1 MVGDVR
7 DTDLAAESTGM
18 IYIPGYA
25 GTTLI
30 IRTRANPTAFVAAI
44 REAINEVDSSV
55 PVYDV
60 NSMQDLLAASL
71 QKRKF
76 VTLLLT
82 IFAAL
87 ALVLASVGLYAVL
100 SYVVT
105 RRTREIGIRIA
116 IGASNANIL
125 LLIFRHGLIVT
136 LFGMALGLG
145 ISLLLKPLIA
155 SQLFG
160 IKVFDGAT
168 FSLAATVLL
177 RGKSCRS
184 LRARSPPLKAFRY
197 RELRAPQPRRVSAL
211 SIQMLL
217 TASSIRDSGARRPG
231 GESRGGCRGAAADK
245 WSMECKHKGDFPGD

>member
-1 MVGDVR
+1 
-7 DTDLAAESTGM
+7 M

-125 LLIFRHGLIVT
+125 LLIFRHGQI
-136 LFGMALGLG
+136 GRA
-145 ISLLLKPLIA
+145 
-155 SQLFG
+155 
-160 IKVFDGAT
+160 
-168 FSLAATVLL
+168 
-177 RGKSCRS
+177 SCR
-184 LRARSPPLKAFRY
+184 
-197 RELRAPQPRRVSAL
+197 ERVS
-211 SIQMLL
+211 MLVVV
-217 TASSIRDSGARRPG
+217 A
-231 GESRGGCRGAAADK
+231 
-245 WSMECKHKGDFPGD
+245 